1 MDNQK
6 IVEAALFTAGNPLNA
21 KEISKT
27 TGIPTKKVK
36 KNLKTL
42 KKKYKERDTALEIKA
57 VNKKYVM
64 QVNPKYS
71 EEVMNLAPIEISTPV
86 LRTLSVIAFKQPVS
100 QSEIVDIRGNKAY
113 KHIKKLTEMGFLNAK
128 PYGRTKLLQTTDGF
142 TEYFGIEATTPEEVR
157 KALSEKFDPVTLEDF
172 LD

>member
-1 MDNQK
+1 MDKQK

-36 KNLKTL
+36 KHLKNLTQ
-42 KKKYKERDTALEIKA
+42 KYKERDTAIEIKS

-64 QVNPKYS
+64 QINPKYS

-86 LRTLSVIAFKQPVS
+86 LRTLSVIAFQQPVS

-113 KHIKKLTEMGFLNAK
+113 NHIKELTEMGFVNAK
-128 PYGRTKLLQTTDGF
+128 PYGRTKLLQTTNGF
-142 TEYFGIEATTPEEVR
+142 SEYFGIEGKTPEEVR
-157 KALSEKFDPVTLEDF
+157 NALTEKFDPVTLEDF